1 MLSGLKSTLSQYEN
15 QANKCRDL
23 FVKKMSDYGTSWR
36 VLRLSSVVDQLYI
49 KAKRIRTLEEGVEAK
64 IADSIWSEYVG
75 IVNYSLM
82 ALIQLELG
90 DSELEGQEERVVER
104 YDFYFKTAKE
114 LMVAKNNDYGEAW
127 RLMQRS
133 SLTDLVLVKIL
144 RVKQIVANSGKTL
157 VSEGL
162 DANFLDM
169 VNYGIFAMIKM
180 DEEKELQI

>member
-1 MLSGLKSTLSQYEN
+1 MNSTLSQYTNE
-15 QANKCRDL
+15 ASKCRDL

-64 IADSIWSEYVG
+64 VGDSIWSEYVG

-82 ALIQLELG
+82 SLIQLELG
-90 DSELEGQEERVVER
+90 SSEADGQEDLVLER
-104 YDFYFKTAKE
+104 YDHYLKTAKQ
-114 LMVAKNNDYGEAW
+114 LMIAKNNDYGEAW

-144 RVKQIVANSGKTL
+144 RVKQIVLNAGKTL

-169 VNYGIFAMIKM
+169 VNYGVFAMIKM
-180 DEEKELQI
+180 EEDKES